1 MNFIDRKEEIRYL
14 NEAADLSKSK
24 LFTVSI
30 TGLRRV
36 GKTRLVLEILSK
48 DDIYFFVNKDKESA
62 SLLQEY
68 AEVLKTKKIL
78 TELETLNDWDAF
90 FKVLFE
96 RFKGIVVF
104 DEFQNLMFVNKSV
117 YGILQKYID
126 LNENKA
132 GLFIIFSGSTVGL
145 MKKLFS
151 DSKQPLYGRLKR
163 KMPLKPLMF
172 RDTLE
177 VCKTLGIRDIEEA
190 VRLYAIFGGF
200 PKYYV
205 TIEDERLG
213 NTGFETIMDRLFYTE
228 NAILEDEVSQIL
240 SLEFGK
246 RSGIYYDIL
255 AAIAYGNTRISEVA
269 SFLRKKETTLTRQ
282 MNELIKLFE
291 IVSVEKPV
299 TGGKSV
305 FVINHP
311 LLNFW
316 FRFFY
321 KDLSSYK
328 RREGAMINKIKE
340 NTNAYVGVRFEAVC
354 HEFLISQRLNFEKT
368 GRWWGAYRDVE
379 TDKRKIA
386 EIDIVSISEDTK
398 EILFCECKWQ
408 DKVNAKK
415 IFAELKEKTKFVDW
429 NTDNRKEHY
438 AIFAKS
444 FKEKIKMPDL
454 MLYDLKDLEA
464 AMKQIKLSKKHKV

>member
-1 MNFIDRKEEIRYL
+1 MKFIDRTEEMRYL
-14 NEAADLSKSK
+14 KETAGLSKSK

-36 GKTRLVLEILSK
+36 GKTRLILEMMSK
-48 DDIYFFVNKDKESA
+48 QDLYFFVNKDKEST
-62 SLLQEY
+62 SLLKEY
-68 AEVLKTKKIL
+68 AEILKARKIL
-78 TELETLNDWDAF
+78 AELETLNNWDAF
-90 FKVLFE
+90 FKVLFG
-96 RFKGIVVF
+96 RFKGIVAF
-104 DEFQNLMFVNKSV
+104 DEFQNFTSVNNSI

-126 LNENKA
+126 LNENNA

-177 VCKTLGIRDIEEA
+177 VCGTLGITDIEEA

-205 TIEDERLG
+205 SIEDEQLG
-213 NTGFETIMDRLFYTE
+213 DSGFEKIMDRLFFAE
-228 NAILEDEVSQIL
+228 NAVLEDEASQIL

-255 AAIAYGNTRISEVA
+255 AAIASGNTRISEVA
-269 SFLRKKETTLTRQ
+269 SFLGKKETALTRQ
-282 MNELIKLFE
+282 MNELISRFE
-291 IVSVEKPV
+291 LVSVEKPI
-299 TGGKSV
+299 TGGKSI
-305 FVINHP
+305 FVIKHP

-321 KDLSSYK
+321 KNLSSYK
-328 RREGAMINKIKE
+328 RRERVLISKIKD
-340 NTNAYVGVRFEAVC
+340 NTNAYIGRRFEAVC
-354 HEFLISQRLNFEKT
+354 YEFLEHRKLNFQKS
-368 GRWWGAYRDVE
+368 GRWWGAYRDTE
-379 TDKRKIA
+379 TDERKVA
-386 EIDIVSISEDTK
+386 EIDIVSINEQTK

-408 DKVNAKK
+408 NLRQKD
-415 IFAELKEKTKFVDW
+415 AEKLIAALKEKSKYVDW
-429 NTDNRKEHY
+429 NIGKRKEY
-438 AIFAKS
+438 FAIFAKRIEG
-444 FKEKIKMPDL
+444 KEALRKSGFL
-454 MLYDLKDLEA
+454 AWDLEDYRE
-464 AMKQIKLSKKHKV
+464 